1 MKLIENYHKL
11 KLIYFFTTVQQ
22 VCPTGKNAG
31 TGRWVDDRGSYPY
44 PLRSDKYR
52 LMGISAHPCYNNIF

>member
-1 MKLIENYHKL
+1 MKL

-31 TGRWVDDRGSYPY
+31 TGRWVDERWS
-44 PLRSDKYR
+44 
-52 LMGISAHPCYNNIF
+52 NIR